1 MRKESILFALMDVM
15 FSYVLLSNFYNRNK
29 TFSFMLVHEAL
40 MKHTHTD
47 MNILLFFIYMR
58 DVVWMRTIT
67 HSLVYLNN

>member
-47 MNILLFFIYMR
+47 MNILLFFYIYER
-58 DVVWMRTIT
+58 CGLDENY
-67 HSLVYLNN
+67 HP